1 MTERPRPVSVVAWLL
16 IVAGVLGIVLQ
27 AVSFIR
33 HLPSGIDAV
42 YVLLLCFAAI
52 ACGVLLMRGQSWAR
66 WLAVAWFAIHVVVGA
81 LHSWQ
86 SAVMHIMLLA
96 ICTYALFCREA
107 EVWFRSAKTVGPDP
121 RSR

>member
-1 MTERPRPVSVVAWLL
+1 VSVVAWLL
-16 IVAGVLGIVLQ
+16 ILAGVAGIGAQ
-27 AVSFIR
+27 ALRVVR
-33 HLPSGIDAV
+33 HLPNGVDAI

-52 ACGVLLMRGQSWAR
+52 ACGVCLLRGQNWAR

-86 SAVMHIMLLA
+86 SAVIHALLLA

-107 EVWFRSAKTVGPDP
+107 TTWFEFIKGTRP
-121 RSR
+121 